1 MDTQVSSESL
11 RGVTVLVTGA
21 TGFIG
26 SHLVDRLVSEGANVR
41 CLVRATSPRGG
52 AARYLPSRG
61 AKPVLGDLITSA
73 GLGEALDGA
82 GIVFHL
88 AGVTKALR
96 ASDYQ
101 LGNVKATQNLLDAMS
116 GGGAR
121 LVHVSSL
128 AAMGPSPDAV
138 PLREDAEPTPL
149 TLYGKSKLEGEQAVW
164 RSIQS
169 SRATVIRPPVVYG
182 PRDVDVYQIFKA
194 AASGVLVRIGRL
206 DSYFSFIYVADLVD
220 GLILAAQ
227 RSVAA
232 GKTYF
237 LANPNPVSWTEFAAI
252 AATTMLK
259 KLRTFTAPVWAA
271 YLAGS
276 CADLLSRLTG
286 RPGILSRDKILDAR
300 QRYWICDPGRAASE
314 LGFQAQT
321 SLREGVAATL
331 EWYRHERWLT
341 Y

>member
-1 MDTQVSSESL
+1 VSIESL
-11 RGVTVLVTGA
+11 RGASVLVTGA

-26 SHLVDRLVSEGANVR
+26 SHLVDRLLSEGANVR

-52 AARYLPSRG
+52 AARHLPAQG
-61 AKPVLGDLITSA
+61 AKPVLGDLTTRA
-73 GLGEALDGA
+73 GLEEALDGV
-82 GIVFHL
+82 GIVFHV
-88 AGVTKALR
+88 AGVTKALH
-96 ASDYQ
+96 ASDYH
-101 LGNVKATQNLLDAMS
+101 LGNVKATQNLLDAMQAGS
-116 GGGAR
+116 AR

-138 PLREDAEPTPL
+138 ALREDAEPTPL
-149 TLYGKSKLEGEQAVW
+149 TLYGKSKLEGEQAVR
-164 RSIQS
+164 RSPVS
-169 SRATVIRPPVVYG
+169 SRATIIRPPVVYG

-194 AASGVLVRIGRL
+194 AASGALVRIGRP

-220 GLILAAQ
+220 GLILAGQSPAG
-227 RSVAA
+227 A

-237 LANPNPVSWTEFAAI
+237 LANPSPVSWTEFAAI
-252 AATTMLK
+252 AATTMVK
-259 KLRTFTAPVWAA
+259 KLRTFTVPVWAA

-276 CADLLSRLTG
+276 SADLLSRVTG

-300 QRYWICDPGRAASE
+300 QRYWICDPARAAAE
-314 LGFQAQT
+314 LGFQTQT

-331 EWYRHERWLT
+331 EWYRHEQWLT

>member
-1 MDTQVSSESL
+1 VSNENL
-11 RGVTVLVTGA
+11 RGANVLVTGA

-26 SHLVDRLVSEGANVR
+26 SHLVDRLLAEGANVR
-41 CLVRATSPRGG
+41 CLVRPTSPRGG
-52 AARYLPSRG
+52 AARRLPAQG
-61 AKPVLGDLITSA
+61 AKPVLGDLITGA
-73 GLGEALDGA
+73 GLAEALDGV
-82 GIVFHL
+82 GVVFHL

-96 ASDYQ
+96 ASDYHA
-101 LGNVKATQNLLDAMS
+101 GNVQATQNLLDAMS
-116 GGGAR
+116 DGAAR

-128 AAMGPSPDAV
+128 AAMGPSPDAA

-149 TLYGKSKLEGEQAVW
+149 TLYGKSKLEGELVVR
-164 RSIQS
+164 RSPLS
-169 SRATVIRPPVVYG
+169 NRATVIRPPVVYG

-194 AASGVLVRIGRL
+194 AASGALFRIGRP

-220 GLILAAQ
+220 GLILAGQHSA
-227 RSVAA
+227 AA

-237 LANPNPVSWTEFAAI
+237 LANPGPVSWTEFAAI
-252 AATTMLK
+252 AATTMVK
-259 KLRTFTAPVWAA
+259 KLRTFTVPVWAA

-276 CADLLSRLTG
+276 SADLLSRLTG

-300 QRYWICDPGRAASE
+300 QRYWICDPARAAAE
-314 LGFQAQT
+314 LGFQTQT

-331 EWYRHERWLT
+331 EWYRHEQWLT